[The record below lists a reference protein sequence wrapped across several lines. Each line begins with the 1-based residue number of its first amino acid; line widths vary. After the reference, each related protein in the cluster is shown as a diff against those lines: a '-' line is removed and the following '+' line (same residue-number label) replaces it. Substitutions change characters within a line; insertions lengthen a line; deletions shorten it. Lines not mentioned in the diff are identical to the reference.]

1 MKKRNITILTI
12 LLTAFLFLSMT
23 GIRSYQQD
31 TWEVPEEYQNM
42 VNPYADTPDY
52 DRIGRS
58 AYAKYCKSCHG
69 KTGKGDGV
77 NSKLLTVP
85 VADFTDDSFK
95 AQSDGSLYY
104 KIYSGRSE
112 MPGFAPIIPEE
123 EDLWMVV
130 NFVRNL

>member
-1 MKKRNITILTI
+1 MKKKNITILTI
-12 LLTAFLFLSMT
+12 VLTAFIFLSMT
-23 GIRSYQQD
+23 AVRTYQQEP
-31 TWEVPEEYQNM
+31 WEVPEEYQNM
-42 VNPYADTPDY
+42 ANPYADTPDY

-69 KTGKGDGV
+69 KSGKGDGV
-77 NSKLLTVP
+77 NSKLLTTP

-104 KIYSGRSE
+104 KIYSGRNE

-130 NFVRNL
+130 NYVKNL